1 MRLAGKSRFT
11 SRLKDEDSRSF
22 MKAAQNSPVTRRSG
36 LLNPLGANTQ
46 NSDSGAAVRIGKPIK
61 LLRPL
66 GQRTGYAIG
75 SLASVPPGDA
85 IPSPCRPPN
94 LDAFASLRR

>member
-1 MRLAGKSRFT
+1 
-11 SRLKDEDSRSF
+11 

-66 GQRTGYAIG
+66 GQRTGYAI
-75 SLASVPPGDA
+75 
-85 IPSPCRPPN
+85 
-94 LDAFASLRR
+94 